1 MSTAFR
7 VKTRSSADS
16 KLRRSSA
23 VSTTVVSA
31 LMAVNYRQ
39 SKSVEGIIDDDVGC
53 SIRDLTYIGHDAMI
67 HTDAVILR
75 IMTSK

>member
-1 MSTAFR
+1 M
-7 VKTRSSADS
+7 DS
-16 KLRRSSA
+16 KLRQSSA
-23 VSTTVVSA
+23 MSTIVVSA

-39 SKSVEGIIDDDVGC
+39 SKSVEGIIDDDVSY
-53 SIRDLTYIGHDAMI
+53 SIRNLTYIGHDAMI